1 MKKHDEL
8 LADREEQSAVEN
20 SHYEAGKVSETLRS
34 WQMMHWLVALLLA
47 EQWHVVW
54 WLLLLFPDVL

>member
-1 MKKHDEL
+1 MVSCWRTVKNNLQWKT
-8 LADREEQSAVEN
+8 RIN
-20 SHYEAGKVSETLRS
+20 YEAGKVSETSCL